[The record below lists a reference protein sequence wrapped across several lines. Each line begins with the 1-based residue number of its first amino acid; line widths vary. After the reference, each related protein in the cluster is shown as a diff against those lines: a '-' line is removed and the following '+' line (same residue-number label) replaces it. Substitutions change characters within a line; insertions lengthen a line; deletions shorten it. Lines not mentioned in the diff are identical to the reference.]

1 MAKLTV
7 SIRDALWKEFSQVAI
22 LRRKNPQ
29 RLAERL
35 LAEAMKRMADEDLL
49 GRTERAFR
57 RSKVKLKDVEALVR
71 RHRIDTASRGHGN
84 A

>member
-7 SIRDALWKEFSQVAI
+7 SIRDALWKEFSQVAL

-35 LAEAMKRMADEDLL
+35 LAEALQRLADDELM
-49 GRTERAFR
+49 GRTEQAFR

-71 RHRIDTASRGHGN
+71 RHRINTASRGHGN
-84 A
+84 G